1 MNNYSNPFFKTSNQ
15 KITNV
20 PNIKRVLF
28 TSDLK
33 QENCIS
39 STDFFP
45 YSKEMNVESGYHKP
59 INEKCPAITG
69 TPSGTNSL
77 WNNMTRRK
85 SIVKDY

>member
-1 MNNYSNPFFKTSNQ
+1 MSYSNPFFKTPKQ
-15 KITNV
+15 TILNV

-33 QENCIS
+33 KETCNT

-45 YSKEMNVESGYHKP
+45 YSKDINVESGFNKP
-59 INEKCPAITG
+59 INEKCPVITG
-69 TPSGTNSL
+69 TPSGTNAL

>member
-1 MNNYSNPFFKTSNQ
+1 MNHSNPFFKTPER
-15 KITNV
+15 KVTNV

-33 QENCIS
+33 KENCNS

-45 YSKEMNVESGYHKP
+45 NSKKMNVESGYHKP
-59 INEKCPAITG
+59 INEKCPVITG
-69 TPSGTNSL
+69 TPNGTNSL